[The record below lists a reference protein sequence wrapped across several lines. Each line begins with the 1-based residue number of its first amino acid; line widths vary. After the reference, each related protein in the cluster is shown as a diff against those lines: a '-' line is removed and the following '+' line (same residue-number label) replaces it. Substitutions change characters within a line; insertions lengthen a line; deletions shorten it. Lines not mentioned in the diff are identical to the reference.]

1 MRQIALGVQ
10 GQAVVGRIGAALSEL
25 AAVRRGP
32 G

>member
-10 GQAVVGRIGAALSEL
+10 GQAVVDRRGAALSEV
-25 AAVRRGP
+25 AAVRGP